1 MKSYLQGFITG
12 SVFIGSF
19 FIFIGSNLS
28 QVNAI
33 ENEIIK
39 IWEQEKQH
47 DVLIKDNKAKILNLE
62 EDIDIYTKGIN
73 LYIKSLTKDFD
84 KLINQL
90 NEHCECYRNQI
101 FIH

>member
-1 MKSYLQGFITG
+1 MKSYFQGFITG
-12 SVFIGSF
+12 SVFISSF
-19 FIFIGSNLS
+19 FIFIGFNSS
-28 QVNAI
+28 QLNAI

-39 IWEQEKQH
+39 IWEQKKQH
-47 DVLIKDNKAKILNLE
+47 DKMIKDNKATISSLE
-62 EDIDIYTKGIN
+62 GDIDIHSKSIN

-101 FIH
+101 LLH